1 MMRRI
6 AIALLM
12 IFLVLGCVPAQTVDD
27 RPQTTTQATPSPVN
41 EASATVTN
49 TPLPTGTPVPASVE
63 PSSTPEPSAVT
74 LTVIKGQI
82 YIRRG
87 PGLPYNQ
94 IDILKEGASAT
105 IIGQDVLSRWVQI
118 QIPDSEQTGWVS
130 VMTDFTRVDGDLE
143 SVPNF
148 TFTEWPQPTYIINCT
163 EHDLLVEPDGLYL
176 YNLFLNPRG
185 WNEVQVNPGTHTI
198 VDLFVE
204 GEPVIQTVYLTEGD
218 TAYITVNGLGQ
229 SHFCP

>member
-6 AIALLM
+6 AFALLT
-12 IFLVLGCVPAQTVDD
+12 IFLVLGCAPTQVADD
-27 RPQTTTQATPSPVN
+27 QPQTTTQATLPMVN
-41 EASATVTN
+41 GTSSTVTS
-49 TPLPTGTPVPASVE
+49 TPPPTGTPVPVSVE
-63 PSSTPEPSAVT
+63 PSPTPELSAVT
-74 LTVIKGQI
+74 LTVTKGQI

-94 IDILKEGASAT
+94 IGILKEGDSAVVV
-105 IIGQDVLSRWVQI
+105 GQDVLSRWVQI
-118 QIPDSEQTGWVS
+118 QLTDAGQTGWVS
-130 VMTDFTRVDGDLE
+130 VMTDFTRVDGELA

-148 TFTEWPQPTYIINCT
+148 TFTEWFQPAYIKNCT
-163 EHDLLVEPDGLYL
+163 EHDLLIEPDGLYL
-176 YNLFLNPRG
+176 YNLYLNPRG
-185 WNEVQVNPGTHTI
+185 LNEVQVNPGVYTI

-204 GEPVIQTVYLTEGD
+204 GEPEIETVYLTEGD